1 MGMQQ
6 ESYDAI
12 ARPGTASGVGTIF
25 WQALQAGVKAI
36 SPTKMMQDANILHD
50 KDQLFL
56 PCITAPVAG
65 AYPLFVVI
73 EGIWV
78 LDAALIY
85 QRVAGTSITF
95 DVLWVASGTAIGSGT
110 TQLTGT
116 IDGATAGNNN
126 KYVLGTLIA
135 APTQAGPGQV
145 LGVNIGVTVTSFIGH
160 VQAHVKRIA

>member
-12 ARPGTASGVGTIF
+12 ARPGTGTGLGTLF
-25 WQALQAGVKAI
+25 WQAVQSGVKAV
-36 SPTKMMQDANILHD
+36 SPSKYMQDANILHE
-50 KDQLFL
+50 KDQLVL
-56 PCITAPVAG
+56 LCITAPVAG
-65 AYPLFVVI
+65 AYPLFVPT

-78 LDAALIY
+78 VDKVLIY
-85 QRVAGTSITF
+85 QRVLGTSITF

-116 IDGATAGNNN
+116 IDGSAAGNNL

-135 APTQAGPGQV
+135 APTQSGPGTI
-145 LGVNIGVTVTSFIGH
+145 LGVNIGGTVTGFIGS
-160 VQAHVKRIA
+160 VQVDVKRIA

>member
-12 ARPGTASGVGTIF
+12 ARPGNNTGVGTLF
-25 WQALQAGVKAI
+25 WQAVQAGIKAI
-36 SPTKMMQDANILHD
+36 SPTKMMQDGNILHD
-50 KDQLFL
+50 KDQFVL

-65 AYPLFVVI
+65 AYPLFVVT

-78 LDAALIY
+78 LDKAFIQ
-85 QRVAGTSITF
+85 QRVLGTSITF
-95 DVLWVASGTAIGSGT
+95 DVLWAPSGTAIGSGT

-116 IDGATAGNNN
+116 IDGSSAGNNL

-135 APTQAGPGQV
+135 SPTQAGPGNI
-145 LGVNIGVTVTSFIGH
+145 LGVNI
-160 VQAHVKRIA
+160 